1 MLEKMDDFFTARID
15 GYDRHMRDTIEGADT
30 FYKFTASLLPKEEN
44 SSVLDLGCGTG
55 LELEAYFEVNPNAK
69 ITGIDL
75 TEAML
80 DSLKAKFPDKDLTL
94 IHGSYFTEPFG
105 EEIFDAAVSV
115 ESLHHFTKE
124 EKVPLYSKL
133 KNAIKP
139 GGFFVLT
146 DYFAELPEQ
155 EVFFRQELIRLRKEQ
170 KLPDDVFFHYDTPLT
185 VEHEKEA
192 LLEGGF
198 SAVEVR
204 GHWGSTYTLKA
215 VKTKH

>member
-1 MLEKMDDFFTARID
+1 MLEKMDDFFTARIE
-15 GYDRHMRDTIEGADT
+15 GYDQHMRDTIEGADS
-30 FYKFTASLLPKEEN
+30 FYEFTANLLPKAQN

-55 LELEAYFEVNPNAK
+55 LELEAYFEVNPSAK

-80 DSLKAKFPDKDLTL
+80 NSLKAKFPDKDLTL
-94 IHGSYFTEPFG
+94 INGSYFIEPFG
-105 EEIFDAAVSV
+105 EEKFDAAVSV

-124 EKVPLYSKL
+124 EKMPLYSKL
-133 KNAIKP
+133 QKAIKP
-139 GGFFVLT
+139 GGYFVLT
-146 DYFAELPEQ
+146 YYFAELDEQ
-155 EVFFRQELIRLRKEQ
+155 EEFFQQELIRMRKEQ
-170 KLPDDVFFHYDTPLT
+170 NLPDDVFFHYDTPLT

-198 SAVEVR
+198 STVEVE

-215 VKTKH
+215 TK